1 MTLSGLLL
9 AAAIV
14 AVPAAPAAAQ
24 DDQPLAVRAADAI
37 AASGYFRSPSA
48 DVDGDALAA
57 MASGHHG
64 FGFVV
69 LSDEPVDA
77 SIEFA
82 DEVLNATQSR
92 APLVHTVV
100 VVSPTDYG
108 AVSERYSDEAID
120 AAFEDVVDTM
130 RTDRVAGLDAFAA
143 GVPAAGPS
151 LADEPADD
159 NSDGSSFPIGWLL
172 LVVALVGGSL
182 LLKWLGLGSSGD
194 SYSDGDDSGLS
205 SGRSSWSS
213 RRSFSSRRSSS
224 SRSSRRSSSSRS
236 SGRRGRGGGRF

>member
-24 DDQPLAVRAADAI
+24 NDQPLPARAADAI
-37 AASGYFRSPSA
+37 AVNGYFQSPSA
-48 DVDGDALAA
+48 EVDGNALAA
-57 MASGHHG
+57 MASGHQG

-69 LSDEPVDA
+69 LSDEPIDA
-77 SIEFA
+77 SIELA
-82 DEVLNATQSR
+82 DDVLDAAQSR

-100 VVSPTDYG
+100 VVSPADYG

-120 AAFEDVVDTM
+120 AAFEDVVDTL
-130 RTDRVAGLDAFAA
+130 RTDRVAGLDAFADR
-143 GVPAAGPS
+143 VPAAGPS
-151 LADEPADD
+151 LADERADD
-159 NSDGSSFPIGWLL
+159 NDDGRSFPIGWVLL
-172 LVVALVGGSL
+172 LVAVIGGSF
-182 LLKWLGLGSSGD
+182 LLKSLGLGSSGD
-194 SYSDGDDSGLS
+194 GYSDGDGYDSGPS
-205 SGRSSWSS
+205 SRRSSCSS

-224 SRSSRRSSSSRS
+224 SSASRRSSS